1 MFHAVQRFLFQ
12 NLPDQVHCYFMTEC
26 KGLDGVIVSSIPFT
40 HPSQV
45 PKILNWIRQQ
55 AVFNFL
61 VSSVVRP
68 FSKQGQLFSG
78 KKFKAVSI
86 KFFFFFFTSRH

>member
-1 MFHAVQRFLFQ
+1 MKKIFHRLIVELFQ
-12 NLPDQVHCYFMTEC
+12 NLPDQIHCYFMTEC

-55 AVFNFL
+55 AVFNSL

-68 FSKQGQLFSG
+68 HSKQGQYIFE
-78 KKFKAVSI
+78 
-86 KFFFFFFTSRH
+86 T